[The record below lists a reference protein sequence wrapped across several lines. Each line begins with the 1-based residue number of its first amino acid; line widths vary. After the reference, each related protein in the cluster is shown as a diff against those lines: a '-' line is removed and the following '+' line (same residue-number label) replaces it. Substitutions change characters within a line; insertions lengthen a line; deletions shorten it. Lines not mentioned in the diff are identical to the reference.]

1 MARKVQQIRYYGDH
15 KSDSDKNQPANLTGN
30 RLRSGSVFSQYTP
43 MKQIG
48 IQTMPGVKFYLNN
61 SIEPIVIGSTGIYE
75 LNVENLTEITALSF
89 DTTSINM
96 VNETPS
102 TSYIIVDILYED

>member
-15 KSDSDKNQPANLTGN
+15 KSDSDKNQPANLTGD
-30 RLRSGSVFSQYTP
+30 RLRSGSIFNQYTP

-61 SIEPIVIGSTGIYE
+61 SIEPIIIGSTGIYE

-96 VNETPS
+96 INQTPS